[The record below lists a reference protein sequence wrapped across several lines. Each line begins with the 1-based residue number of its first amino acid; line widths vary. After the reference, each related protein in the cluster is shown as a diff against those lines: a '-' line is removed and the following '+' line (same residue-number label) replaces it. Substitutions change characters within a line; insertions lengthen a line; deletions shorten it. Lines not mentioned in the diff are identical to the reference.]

1 MNDEDLN
8 LMNSEQLMAEVK
20 KLRTGI
26 RAHRDSSGHNLCWY
40 VPELW
45 DLLPDKVEPNPEI
58 PSTEEFLQ
66 CCKQYR
72 TSLDSNKKE

>member
-1 MNDEDLN
+1 MNDDDLN
-8 LMNSEQLMAEVK
+8 LMNIEQLIAEIK
-20 KLRTGI
+20 KLRAGI

-45 DLLPDKVEPNPEI
+45 SLLPDKIDPAPEI
-58 PSTEEFLQ
+58 PSAEEFLR

-72 TSLDSNKKE
+72 SSLDGNKKE